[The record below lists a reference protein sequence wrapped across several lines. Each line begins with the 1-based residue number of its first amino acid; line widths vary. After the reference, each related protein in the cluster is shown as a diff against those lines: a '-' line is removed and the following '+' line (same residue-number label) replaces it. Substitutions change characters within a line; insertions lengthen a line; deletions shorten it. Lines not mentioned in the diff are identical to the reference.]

1 MLQSAIVGQAL
12 ISVSGQGVMSYL
24 GLLGPPLASGKGARG
39 VGWNMKP
46 RGEILYLKYFY

>member
-24 GLLGPPLASGKGARG
+24 GLLGPPLASGKGAR
-39 VGWNMKP
+39 WNMKP
-46 RGEILYLKYFY
+46 RGGILYLKYFY